1 MNLSVDEAY
10 FKSQVDALR
19 KKLNECR
26 ENGILVHNFEESLNE
41 LLQTEE
47 KLLTDLI
54 PYYRV
59 YANNIKKASVKINP
73 VTQAG
78 ALSFDGFLQGMLRI
92 NKNLFIASSTD
103 GRVQFFHM
111 DITDDFTDCN
121 QLEIEWGPP
130 IREIKETIS
139 YIYKLNDKEI
149 LLFGI
154 AGGCYLLFSDSFE
167 KISENNEHIKV
178 KKLQT
183 DRVFGGFGRC
193 AAIEECLFAAE
204 NGENT
209 LALFEIIKEN
219 DEYHLIFH
227 KDICLIIP
235 DWTVLEKI
243 EDDYFAVGTKR
254 GKLFFVRYYGG
265 QFTVEEEI
273 DLLNG
278 EIRKIMYLEDECSNK
293 NSLMAIGNEGQY
305 QIISFGG
312 IKKVRAES
320 DCLKGNLFDIQSQNG
335 TAVILS
341 EDGIVYLFEENF
353 GKWNL
358 NEEAAVNDAF
368 FTNIFKLNDSGYL
381 LMDVEGKLNL
391 LEIDRIHTAED
402 LWELPLH

>member
-1 MNLSVDEAY
+1 M
-10 FKSQVDALR
+10 R

-59 YANNIKKASVKINP
+59 CANNIKKASVKINP
-73 VTQAG
+73 IKQEG
-78 ALSFDGFLQGMLRI
+78 AFSFDGFLQYMLRI
-92 NKNLFIASSTD
+92 NKNLFIVSGTD
-103 GRVQFFHM
+103 SKVQFFHM
-111 DITDDFTDCN
+111 DITDNFTACN

-130 IREIKETIS
+130 IREVKETIS

-149 LLFGI
+149 LLFGV
-154 AGGCYLLFSDSFE
+154 AGGCYLLCSDSFE

-183 DRVFGGFGRC
+183 DCGFGGVGRC
-193 AAIEECLFAAE
+193 EAIGDYLFAVE
-204 NGENT
+204 NGEDT

-219 DEYHLIFH
+219 DKYYLIFH
-227 KDICLIIP
+227 KDICLTIP

-243 EDDYFAVGTKR
+243 DDDYFAVGTKR

-273 DLLNG
+273 DLLND
-278 EIRKIMYLEDECSNK
+278 EIRKIKHLEDGYGNK

-305 QIISFGG
+305 KIISLGG
-312 IKKVRAES
+312 IKTVKAES
-320 DCLKGNLFDIQSQNG
+320 DCLKGNLFDIQSQKG
-335 TAVILS
+335 TALILS

-353 GKWNL
+353 GSWHL
-358 NEEAAVNDAF
+358 NEEAVVKDAF
-368 FTNIFKLNDSGYL
+368 FTNVFKLNDSGYL
-381 LMDVEGKLNL
+381 LMDIEGNFNL
-391 LEIDRIHTAED
+391 SEIDRIYTPKD